1 MSKKSFTVTTVG
13 DAPTVDRANRM
24 RTYTITMSIR
34 MACVIA
40 IAFVDGWWI
49 LVCAIGAVFLPY
61 IAVVVAN
68 VRSIPDREPDLEN
81 VQLQLGGDH
90 KLEEPEQANSSI
102 IIPADETAVRVK
114 SVEKY
119 E

>member
-1 MSKKSFTVTTVG
+1 MTKESFTVTTVG
-13 DAPTVDRANRM
+13 DAPTVDRAHRM
-24 RTYTITMSIR
+24 KMYTITMSIR
-34 MACVIA
+34 MVCVLA

-68 VRSIPDREPDLEN
+68 VRSAPGSEPDLEN
-81 VQLQLGGDH
+81 VQLQLSS
-90 KLEEPEQANSSI
+90 EYEPADTHSQASEFV
-102 IIPADETAVRVK
+102 IPVDETAIRVK
-114 SVEKY
+114 SIEKY

>member
-1 MSKKSFTVTTVG
+1 MSKANFTVTTVG
-13 DAPTVDRANRM
+13 DAPTVDRAHRM
-24 RTYTITMSIR
+24 KMYTITMSIR
-34 MACVIA
+34 MACVVA

-68 VRSIPDREPDLEN
+68 VRSAPDQEPDLEN
-81 VQLQLGGDH
+81 VQLEIGG
-90 KLEEPEQANSSI
+90 
-102 IIPADETAVRVK
+102 IPAEFEGHDKNAGLIIATDESAFRVK